1 MKPTHTI
8 LFGLVV
14 ASAALMAGSVTIPNT
29 FTANTTAKASEVNEN
44 FSAVKT
50 AVDGNAGNI
59 TTNATSIATNKSSI
73 SDNANDIA
81 TNKVDITTNATH
93 IAEAI
98 TDVNATG
105 GLTGGGS
112 SGSVTIRRADGYV
125 AIAPATFAVY
135 EDTNCSLRRN
145 SRYVYFNSGTTDNY
159 CVAYAPV
166 FLPDGATIKDLT
178 CYFYNNDGST
188 GANPKV
194 EFHARRYDAN
204 NGRVILTANSGGD
217 STDRQQGYDNNI
229 LASWATVNNKDYQ
242 YVLVYDPPNTT
253 SSAGTKE
260 VLYGC
265 TVGYSFQ

>member
-1 MKPTHTI
+1 MKPTRNI
-8 LFGLVV
+8 LFGVVV
-14 ASAALMAGSVTIPNT
+14 ASVALMAGSVTIPNT
-29 FTANTTAKASEVNEN
+29 FTANTTAKASEVNAN

-50 AVDGNAGNI
+50 AVDDNDNRIKGNTEEIRTNI
-59 TTNATSIATNKSSI
+59 SNIQTNASNIAG
-73 SDNANDIA
+73 
-81 TNKVDITTNATH
+81 
-93 IAEAI
+93 AI
-98 TDVNATG
+98 TDINATG

-112 SGSVTIRRADGYV
+112 SGDVTVRRADGYV